1 MERQPEARMS
11 DPSTAPP
18 APPAVQVVRVF
29 AAGDIFVTQGVN
41 RGDGLGAP
49 DALCCGDIYQLDPE
63 AAPRL
68 LALAEPAS
76 GRTARQ
82 QSVAAGSEVGTPGDP
97 VTLLAQ
103 LTLMAPDGDTASV
116 LVLHCPGARGGLLA
130 LPLAPLAPRTDYT
143 LVHAGEAPEAV
154 RLADVM
160 CLSFLRGTRITLATG
175 AQVPVEQ
182 LSPGDRVL
190 TRDHGPQPVRW
201 IGRATLRARGD
212 FAPVVIPAGTM
223 GNAGDLCV
231 GPHHRL
237 FLYLR
242 DRPAALPTAE
252 ILVQA
257 RHLVDGERIVQ
268 REGGFAD
275 WFSLVFDRHEIIYA
289 EGIPAES
296 LMVTEATV
304 ARLPEALAEAV
315 RKEFPGLTQRQ
326 HFGTEAGREALDAWR
341 RANPG

>member
-1 MERQPEARMS
+1 MP
-11 DPSTAPP
+11 D
-18 APPAVQVVRVF
+18 AVQPAHVVRVF
-29 AAGDIFVTQGVN
+29 EAADVYVTQGVN
-41 RGDGLGAP
+41 LGDGLGEL
-49 DALCCGDIYQLDPE
+49 DALCPGDIYQLAPE
-63 AAPRL
+63 AAP
-68 LALAEPAS
+68 LALALAPPRAGPA
-76 GRTARQ
+76 ARQ
-82 QSVAAGSEVGTPGDP
+82 QVVAEGSGVGAPGDP
-97 VTLLAQ
+97 VMLVAQ
-103 LTLMAPDGDTASV
+103 LTLMAPDGDTATV
-116 LVLHCPGARGGLLA
+116 LMLRHRGAGRAAGAVLYA

-160 CLSFLRGTRITLATG
+160 CLSFLRGTQITLATG
-175 AQVPVEQ
+175 AQVPIEA
-182 LSPGDRVL
+182 LAPGDRVL
-190 TRDHGPQPVRW
+190 TRDHGAQPVRW

-212 FAPVVIPAGTM
+212 FAPVVIPAGAM

-242 DRPAALPTAE
+242 ERPAGLQTAE

-257 RHLVDGERIVQ
+257 RHLVDGTRIVL

-296 LMVTEATV
+296 LMVTDATV
-304 ARLPEALAEAV
+304 ARLPEALAEAM
-315 RKEFPGLTQRQ
+315 RAALPGLTQRQ

-341 RANPG
+341 RANPD

>member
-1 MERQPEARMS
+1 MS
-11 DPSTAPP
+11 EPQAVPP
-18 APPAVQVVRVF
+18 LQILRVF
-29 AAGDIFVTQGVN
+29 DAADVYVTHGVN
-41 RGDGLGAP
+41 AGDGLSEI
-49 DALCCGDIYQLDPE
+49 DTLCPGDIYQLDPA
-63 AAPRL
+63 AAP
-68 LALAEPAS
+68 LALALGPPGS
-76 GRTARQ
+76 GPGERRQ
-82 QSVAAGSEVGTPGDP
+82 AVAPGSEVGAPGDP
-97 VTLLAQ
+97 VALTAQ
-103 LTLMAPDGDTASV
+103 LTLMAPDGDTVTV
-116 LVLHCPGARGGLLA
+116 LMLRLAGAGLCA

-143 LVHAGEAPEAV
+143 LVHAGPAPAAV

-160 CLSFLRGTRITLATG
+160 CLSFLRGTQITLATG
-175 AQVPVEQ
+175 AQVPIEA
-182 LSPGDRVL
+182 LTPGDRVL

-212 FAPVVIPAGTM
+212 FAPVVIPGGMM

-242 DRPAALPTAE
+242 QRPEGLPTAE
-252 ILVQA
+252 VLVQA
-257 RHLVDGERIVQ
+257 RHLVDGERVLQ

-296 LMVTEATV
+296 LMVSEATV

-315 RKEFPGLTQRQ
+315 RREFPGLSQRQ
-326 HFGTEAGREALDAWR
+326 HFGTEAGREALEAWR
-341 RANPG
+341 RGQPD